1 MVKNEIFKIIGSRQ
15 YQPEVGTTVFLF
27 VKKAQRSEV
36 ERHLVHLV
44 RLAHLVQ
51 HLVHIVH
58 PHDHPVNFVHPH
70 DHPVHFVHPHDHP
83 VPHVLFKDSL
93 EEIKLEANNISEIAP
108 GTFFGLNHLR

>member
-1 MVKNEIFKIIGSRQ
+1 MLSKCHPHDPHHNSFKDSLEEVKLEAKAC
-15 YQPEVGTTVFLF
+15 YQAILCSLSKCPD
-27 VKKAQRSEV
+27 
-36 ERHLVHLV
+36 HLVHII
-44 RLAHLVQ
+44 

-58 PHDHPVNFVHPH
+58 PHDANFV
-70 DHPVHFVHPHDHP
+70 DPHDHP